1 MRVIRS
7 VQNDNVKYYEKLK
20 DKTFRKQEQKFIVE
34 GKHLVEEAL
43 KTNLVEIVMSTDET
57 FLKSIDDKVETFLV
71 NDAIIKKLSGTKN
84 PQNVLAIAKMFT
96 NDLRVL
102 RNVVKEKKSA
112 LVMFDDINDPGNLG
126 TLIRTAAALGYDGV
140 ILSKNSVDIYNDKT
154 VRASQGSIFKTRI
167 VYGDL
172 LEIISYLK
180 EKGYRLIGTSLKKA
194 DKLENAIVGNKYVL
208 CLGNEARGISDA
220 VLEKMDRNVK
230 LTMYN
235 DVESLNVMIAGSI
248 IMYELKK

>member
-172 LEIISYLK
+172 LEIITYLK